1 MTQTLDFPHGYLS
14 STGMGTHSRMQSLTL
29 DDYSFKF
36 INMLFNQ
43 LVHIYQICS
52 PSHNCQPTTAGMLKY
67 HISDGGACNSAEK
80 AVTEVAEQI
89 EAKWNHDTVVCKLL
103 STIVRKVEEV
113 RKTFVAGKLRY
124 ARGKLANNETLVKN
138 YKTSFEKK
146 EASFVQ

>member
-1 MTQTLDFPHGYLS
+1 
-14 STGMGTHSRMQSLTL
+14 
-29 DDYSFKF
+29 
-36 INMLFNQ
+36 
-43 LVHIYQICS
+43 
-52 PSHNCQPTTAGMLKY
+52 MLKY
-67 HISDGGACNSAEK
+67 HISDGSACNSAEK

-89 EAKWNHDTVVCKLL
+89 EAKWNHDTVVCKSL

-138 YKTSFEKK
+138 YKASFEKK

>member
-1 MTQTLDFPHGYLS
+1 
-14 STGMGTHSRMQSLTL
+14 
-29 DDYSFKF
+29 
-36 INMLFNQ
+36 
-43 LVHIYQICS
+43 
-52 PSHNCQPTTAGMLKY
+52 MLKY

-80 AVTEVAEQI
+80 AVTEVAAE
-89 EAKWNHDTVVCKLL
+89 WNHDTVVCKSL

-138 YKTSFEKK
+138 YKASFEKK